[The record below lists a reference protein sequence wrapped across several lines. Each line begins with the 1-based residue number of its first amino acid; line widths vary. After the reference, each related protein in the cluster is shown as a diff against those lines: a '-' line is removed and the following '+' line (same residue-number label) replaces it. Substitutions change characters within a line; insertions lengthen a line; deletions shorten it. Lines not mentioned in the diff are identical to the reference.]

1 MTFLRNINEE
11 KSVEEVLIKDHWT
24 EPLASSQHP
33 EPLNNKTK
41 MEGSIDNQQQ
51 INLESQQT
59 PLAPYLKH
67 SSDKTNTRTPQP
79 DKGKR
84 NIPVQQEQ
92 RRGKTI
98 PCYCRKQKS
107 TRKTQQ
113 HSQKTKKYVLS
124 VLK

>member
-1 MTFLRNINEE
+1 MIMVRHQLICSSECDDINI
-11 KSVEEVLIKDHWT
+11 
-24 EPLASSQHP
+24 EP
-33 EPLNNKTK
+33 
-41 MEGSIDNQQQ
+41 
-51 INLESQQT
+51 QQT